1 MRPSVPLTDAA
12 AATVSTTPC
21 HKRRPPAVPCRLP
34 CCLPAP
40 LPACL
45 RQVVVEMVQN
55 KLAEDDVQQNGWLL
69 DGYPRRCRGLTAVL
83 C

>member
-1 MRPSVPLTDAA
+1 M
-12 AATVSTTPC
+12 
-21 HKRRPPAVPCRLP
+21 PCRLP
-34 CCLPAP
+34 ACLPAP